1 MDSGRITDGGEVS
14 FEELIFKLPKP
25 YFQDDDVA
33 IYNSDCRLVL
43 PLIPDKSIDL
53 VLTDPPYPRE
63 FMWVW
68 EYLSEHSS
76 RIIKELGWVASYSGS
91 MYLPE
96 VITSLTKHLHYRS
109 TIAIL
114 HAQRNFSWANRM
126 IDGWKPVF
134 VLSTHNH
141 FRDELRQNVMWPSSA
156 DKRFHEWGQAE
167 KESMFLIVDYSKIG
181 SLVLDPFLGSG
192 TTAFCAKKLG
202 RKCIGIEIEE
212 KYCEIAA
219 KRCSQSVLRL
229 DSPEKVTTP
238 SPADFFPHITK
249 Q

>member
-76 RIIKELGWVASYSGS
+76 RIIQELGWVASYSGS

-96 VITSLTKHLHYRS
+96 VITSLT
-109 TIAIL
+109 
-114 HAQRNFSWANRM
+114 
-126 IDGWKPVF
+126 
-134 VLSTHNH
+134 
-141 FRDELRQNVMWPSSA
+141 
-156 DKRFHEWGQAE
+156 
-167 KESMFLIVDYSKIG
+167 
-181 SLVLDPFLGSG
+181 
-192 TTAFCAKKLG
+192 
-202 RKCIGIEIEE
+202 
-212 KYCEIAA
+212 
-219 KRCSQSVLRL
+219 
-229 DSPEKVTTP
+229 
-238 SPADFFPHITK
+238 
-249 Q
+249 